1 MTPPNFIVGIG
12 GSAGGLAAYK
22 DLLDAL
28 SPRTGM
34 AFVIVAH
41 LLPNASSQLALIL
54 ARHTKMKVMVAT
66 TGTTTRRNHVY
77 VIPPDS
83 DLLIEG
89 LTLKVISPRT
99 GRNKQIDLFF
109 ASLARSMGAQAI
121 GIILSGY
128 DGDGTEGCKQIKE
141 RGGTTFAQDVSAD
154 VTDMPRSAEASGNID
169 SVLSPA
175 KIADELQRMAKS
187 ADRPELPCPKGSGE

>member
-1 MTPPNFIVGIG
+1 MAPPNFIVGIG

-41 LLPNASSQLALIL
+41 LLPDASSQLALIL
-54 ARHTKMKVMVAT
+54 ARHTKMKVLVVIG
-66 TGTTTRRNHVY
+66 GTAIQRNHVY
-77 VIPPDS
+77 VIPPNA
-83 DLLIEG
+83 DLLMEG
-89 LTLKVISPRT
+89 GALKLISPRT

-109 ASLARSMGAQAI
+109 GSLAEAMGAQAV
-121 GIILSGY
+121 GVILSGY

-141 RGGTTFAQDVSAD
+141 RGGTTFSQDNSAE
-154 VTDMPRSAEASGNID
+154 VTDMSRHAVASGDID
-169 SVLSPA
+169 FVLSPA
-175 KIADELQRMAKS
+175 KIADELQRIAK
-187 ADRPELPCPKGSGE
+187 ATSGKP

>member
-12 GSAGGLAAYK
+12 GSAGGLAAYI

-41 LLPNASSQLALIL
+41 LLPDASSQLALIL

-66 TGTTTRRNHVY
+66 TGTTTRRNHIY
-77 VIPPDS
+77 VIPPNS

-99 GRNKQIDLFF
+99 GGNKQIDLFF
-109 ASLARSMGAQAI
+109 ASLAESMDAQAI
-121 GIILSGY
+121 GVILSGY
-128 DGDGTEGCKQIKE
+128 DGDGTKGCKHIKE
-141 RGGTTFAQDVSAD
+141 RGGTTFSQDASAD
-154 VTDMPRSAEASGNID
+154 VTEMPRSAEASGNID
-169 SVLSPA
+169 FVLPPA
-175 KIADELQRMAKS
+175 KIADELQRMAK
-187 ADRPELPCPKGSGE
+187 AVAKR

>member
-54 ARHTKMKVMVAT
+54 TRHTKMKITVVT
-66 TGTTTRRNHVY
+66 TGMTIRRNHVY
-77 VIPPDS
+77 VIPPDA
-83 DLLIEG
+83 DLIMEG
-89 LTLKVISPRT
+89 GTLKLVSPRAV
-99 GRNKQIDLFF
+99 RNKQVDLFF
-109 ASLARSMGAQAI
+109 GSLAETMGAQAI
-121 GIILSGY
+121 GVILSGY

-141 RGGTTFAQDVSAD
+141 RGGTTFAQDASAE
-154 VTDMPRSAEASGNID
+154 VTDMPRQAEASGNID
-169 SVLSPA
+169 FVISPA
-175 KIADELQRMAKS
+175 KIADELHRMAK
-187 ADRPELPCPKGSGE
+187 AAVARR

>member
-12 GSAGGLAAYK
+12 GSAGGLAAYS

-41 LLPNASSQLALIL
+41 LLPDASSQLALIL

-66 TGTTTRRNHVY
+66 TGTTARRNHVY
-77 VIPPDS
+77 VIPPNS

-89 LTLKVISPRT
+89 RTLRVVSPRS
-99 GRNKQIDLFF
+99 GRNIQIDLFF
-109 ASLARSMGAQAI
+109 GSLAESLGSHAI
-121 GIILSGY
+121 GVILSGY
-128 DGDGTEGCKQIKE
+128 DGDGTEGCKQIKH
-141 RGGTTFAQDVSAD
+141 RGGTTFSQDVTAA
-154 VTDMPRSAEASGNID
+154 VTDMPRHVEESGNID
-169 SVLSPA
+169 FVLSPD
-175 KIADELQRMAKS
+175 KIAYEIQRMARDNM
-187 ADRPELPCPKGSGE
+187 AIT

>member
-12 GSAGGLAAYK
+12 GSAGGVAAYK

-54 ARHTKMKVMVAT
+54 TRHTKMKITVVT
-66 TGTTTRRNHVY
+66 TGMTIRRNHVY
-77 VIPPDS
+77 VIPPDA
-83 DLLIEG
+83 DLFMEG
-89 LTLKVISPRT
+89 GTLKVVSPRAV
-99 GRNKQIDLFF
+99 RNNQVDLFF
-109 ASLARSMGAQAI
+109 GSLAETMGAQAI
-121 GIILSGY
+121 GVILSGY

-141 RGGTTFAQDVSAD
+141 RGGTTFAQDASAE
-154 VTDMPRSAEASGNID
+154 VTDMPRQAEASGNID
-169 SVLSPA
+169 FVISPA
-175 KIADELQRMAKS
+175 KIADELHRMAK
-187 ADRPELPCPKGSGE
+187 AAVARR

>member
-1 MTPPNFIVGIG
+1 MAPPNFIVGIG

-41 LLPNASSQLALIL
+41 LLPDASSQLALIL
-54 ARHTKMKVMVAT
+54 ARHTKMKVMVVIG
-66 TGTTTRRNHVY
+66 GTAIQRNHVY
-77 VIPPDS
+77 VIPPNA
-83 DLLIEG
+83 DLLMEG
-89 LTLKVISPRT
+89 GALKLISPRT

-109 ASLARSMGAQAI
+109 GSLAESMGAQAV
-121 GIILSGY
+121 GVILSGY

-141 RGGTTFAQDVSAD
+141 RGGTTFSQDNSAE
-154 VTDMPRSAEASGNID
+154 VTDMSRHAVASGNID
-169 SVLSPA
+169 FVLSPA
-175 KIADELQRMAKS
+175 KIADELQRIAKATS
-187 ADRPELPCPKGSGE
+187 EKP

>member
-1 MTPPNFIVGIG
+1 MAPPNFIVGIG

-41 LLPNASSQLALIL
+41 LWPDASSQLALIL
-54 ARHTKMKVMVAT
+54 ARHTKMKVMVVIG
-66 TGTTTRRNHVY
+66 GTAIQRNHVY
-77 VIPPDS
+77 VIPPNA
-83 DLLIEG
+83 DLLMEG
-89 LTLKVISPRT
+89 GALKLISPRT

-109 ASLARSMGAQAI
+109 GSLAESMGAQAV
-121 GIILSGY
+121 GVILSGY

-141 RGGTTFAQDVSAD
+141 RGGTTFSQDNSAE
-154 VTDMPRSAEASGNID
+154 VTDMSRHAVASGSID
-169 SVLSPA
+169 FVLSPA
-175 KIADELQRMAKS
+175 KIADELQRIAKATS
-187 ADRPELPCPKGSGE
+187 GRP

>member
-1 MTPPNFIVGIG
+1 MAPPNFIVGIG

-41 LLPNASSQLALIL
+41 LLPDASSQLALIL
-54 ARHTKMKVMVAT
+54 ARHTKMKVMVVIG
-66 TGTTTRRNHVY
+66 GTAMQRNHVY
-77 VIPPDS
+77 VIPPNA
-83 DLLIEG
+83 DLLVEG
-89 LTLKVISPRT
+89 GALKLISPRT

-109 ASLARSMGAQAI
+109 GSLAESMGAQAV
-121 GIILSGY
+121 GVILSGY

-141 RGGTTFAQDVSAD
+141 RGGTTFSQDNSAE
-154 VTDMPRSAEASGNID
+154 VTDMSRHAVASGNID
-169 SVLSPA
+169 FVLSPA
-175 KIADELQRMAKS
+175 KIADELQRIAKATS
-187 ADRPELPCPKGSGE
+187 GRP

>member
-1 MTPPNFIVGIG
+1 MAPPNFIVGIG

-41 LLPNASSQLALIL
+41 LLPDASSQLALIL
-54 ARHTKMKVMVAT
+54 ARHTKMKVMVVIG
-66 TGTTTRRNHVY
+66 GTAIQRNHVY
-77 VIPPDS
+77 VIPPNA
-83 DLLIEG
+83 DLLMEG
-89 LTLKVISPRT
+89 GALKLISPRT

-109 ASLARSMGAQAI
+109 GSLAESMGAQAV
-121 GIILSGY
+121 GVILSGY

-141 RGGTTFAQDVSAD
+141 RGGTTFSQDNSAE
-154 VTDMPRSAEASGNID
+154 VTDMSRHAVASGNID
-169 SVLSPA
+169 FVLSPA
-175 KIADELQRMAKS
+175 KIADELQRIAKATS
-187 ADRPELPCPKGSGE
+187 GRP